1 MLVSGALPIEE
12 QAAKA
17 LDKPKGSREDTKN
30 TGKDVLA
37 VEDLDHVNQAGRS
50 TIGPFSGS

>member
-1 MLVSGALPIEE
+1 MLFLIPGALPVEE

-17 LDKPKGSREDTKN
+17 LDKPKGGREDAKN

-37 VEDLDHVNQAGRS
+37 VEDLDHVD
-50 TIGPFSGS
+50 